1 MSYLI
6 DKVEERTGNGH
17 DLVVHDFEE
26 FSGEKTSFT
35 DKIDGVV
42 FPVSVIIGLI
52 EEEVFHAG
60 VVGFTEE
67 LEESEGATEGEF
79 EIELS
84 LYLKLIAAVVSEFF
98 GEGFFLSVEMIVRV
112 DRFVGEVSDFFVVF
126 HFSDFDKEVTDV
138 RDDAFD
144 ADEH

>member
-1 MSYLI
+1 MSDLI
-6 DKVEERTGNGH
+6 DEVEERTGNGY

-26 FSGEKTSFT
+26 FSGEEASFT
-35 DKIDGVV
+35 DEIDGVV
-42 FPVSVIIGLI
+42 FPVSVIIGLS

-60 VVGFTEE
+60 IVGFTEE

-84 LYLKLIAAVVSEFF
+84 LYLKLVTAVVSEFF
-98 GEGFFLSVEMIVRV
+98 GEGFFLSIEMIVRV
-112 DRFVGEVSDFFVVF
+112 DRFVGKVSDFFVVF
-126 HFSDFDKEVTDV
+126 HFPDFDKEVADV